1 MLAQV
6 DILNLPAINK
16 ASIIKELRQLDKS
29 TRKKSE
35 PKKKSHTA
43 PTSTSHPASTPVPT
57 PVPKSSTPPRA
68 IPITGSS
75 TPSVVRAPD
84 SSKTSPSSA
93 ALLSSLLSVSLP
105 PALQQHAQ
113 AILQQHLNSASVN
126 LPTTV
131 AKPSTV
137 AKSAG
142 EVIVLS
148 DGEDSDNCVADT
160 VAATIDDQGAKLP
173 QVLQTSVFSWHF
185 RQLIQFFCF
194 FVVVLKF
201 VALRVGKPSA
211 DTTTPRAFK
220 NRRKFSA
227 RVNGRFSDSG

>member
-6 DILNLPAINK
+6 DILNLPAVNK

-43 PTSTSHPASTPVPT
+43 PTSTSHPASTPVPA

-113 AILQQHLNSASVN
+113 AILQEHFNPTSVN

-131 AKPSTV
+131 GKPTIV
-137 AKSAG
+137 VKSAE

-160 VAATIDDQGAKLP
+160 AAGTDDQSAKLP

-185 RQLIQFFCF
+185 RQLIPFFFVF